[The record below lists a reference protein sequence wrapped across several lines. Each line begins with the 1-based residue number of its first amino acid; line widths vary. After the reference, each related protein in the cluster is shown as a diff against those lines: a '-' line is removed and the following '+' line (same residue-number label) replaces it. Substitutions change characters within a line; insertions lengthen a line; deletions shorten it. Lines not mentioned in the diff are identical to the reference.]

1 MRNERGFSLI
11 EVLVALLILAI
22 VITTTIAMFGERQ
35 KRMRQANETML
46 AYQVLANE
54 VEFWRRK
61 TFSFIDNTDNQKFQ
75 TDPTLIQ
82 PLAPY
87 VATVRVDKTNDDVRQ
102 VTFSIKWDSGNREA
116 KLSIARVNTGGD
128 PPPGANPLW

>member
-35 KRMRQANETML
+35 KRMRQANEMML

-54 VEFWRRK
+54 VEYWRRISL
-61 TFSFIDNTDNQKFQ
+61 TDIDDTNKQKFQ
-75 TDPTLIQ
+75 TDMTLIQ

-87 VATVRVDKTNDDVRQ
+87 VTTVKVDKTNDDVRQ
-102 VTFSIKWDSGNREA
+102 VTLSIKWDSGKREA
-116 KLSIARVNTGGD
+116 KLSIARVNTGG
-128 PPPGANPLW
+128 ANPLW

>member
-54 VEFWRRK
+54 VEYWRRQPLD
-61 TFSFIDNTDNQKFQ
+61 FIDKTDNQKFQ
-75 TDPTLIQ
+75 TSPALIQ

-87 VATVRVDKTNDDVRQ
+87 VATVKVDKTNDDVRQ
-102 VTFSIKWDSGNREA
+102 VTLSIKWDSGKREA
-116 KLSIARVNTGGD
+116 KLSIARVNTGG
-128 PPPGANPLW
+128 ANPLW

>member
-35 KRMRQANETML
+35 KRMRQANEMML

-54 VEFWRRK
+54 VEYWRRIPL
-61 TFSFIDNTDNQKFQ
+61 SDIDDTSKQTFQ
-75 TDPTLIQ
+75 TDTTLIK
-82 PLAPY
+82 PLTPY
-87 VATVRVDKTNDDVRQ
+87 VTTVKVDKTNDDVRQ

-116 KLSIARVNTGGD
+116 KLSIARVNTGG
-128 PPPGANPLW
+128 ANPLW

>member
-54 VEFWRRK
+54 VEFWRRQ
-61 TFSFIDNTDNQKFQ
+61 SLDFIDNTDNQKFQ
-75 TDPTLIQ
+75 TSPALIQ

-87 VATVRVDKTNDDVRQ
+87 VATVKVDKTNDDVRQ
-102 VTFSIKWDSGNREA
+102 VTLSIKWDNGKREA
-116 KLSIARVNTGGD
+116 KLSIARANTG
-128 PPPGANPLW
+128 GANPLW

>member
-35 KRMRQANETML
+35 KRMRQANELML

-54 VEFWRRK
+54 VEYWRRVPLD
-61 TFSFIDNTDNQKFQ
+61 FIDNTDNQKFQ
-75 TDPTLIQ
+75 TDTTLIQ
-82 PLAPY
+82 PLAPF
-87 VATVRVDKTNDDVRQ
+87 VTTVKVDKTNDDVRQ
-102 VTFSIKWDSGNREA
+102 VTLSIKWDSGKREA
-116 KLSIARVNTGGD
+116 KLSIARVNTGG
-128 PPPGANPLW
+128 ANPLW